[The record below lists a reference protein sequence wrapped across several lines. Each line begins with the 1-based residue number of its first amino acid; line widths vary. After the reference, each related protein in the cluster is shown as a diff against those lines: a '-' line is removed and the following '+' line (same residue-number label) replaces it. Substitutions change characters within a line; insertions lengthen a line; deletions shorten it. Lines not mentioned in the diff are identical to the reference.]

1 VAILIG
7 LGSFNFVNFVI
18 LKGVIWLVLGS
29 AIEIPPLVSPAS
41 LVRFLLFIPRFRR
54 RCSPFCI

>member
-7 LGSFNFVNFVI
+7 LGSFNFVI

-41 LVRFLLFIPRFRR
+41 LSFV
-54 RCSPFCI
+54 SFCLYPVSVAGVHFFAFEW